1 MERANLND
9 LKAVMAIAKR
19 GTFRGAAIELG
30 MSTTA
35 LSHVI
40 GKLEGNLGFACLIG
54 QHVVSH

>member
-35 LSHVI
+35 LSHAI
-40 GKLEGNLGFACLIG
+40 SKLEEN
-54 QHVVSH
+54 